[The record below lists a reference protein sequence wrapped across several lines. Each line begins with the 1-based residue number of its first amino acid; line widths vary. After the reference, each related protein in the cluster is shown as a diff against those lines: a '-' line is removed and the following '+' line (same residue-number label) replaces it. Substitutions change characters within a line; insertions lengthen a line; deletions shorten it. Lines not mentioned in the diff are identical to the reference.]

1 MNIESRR
8 ILNEYKRRLL
18 DKAGVETE
26 IKSLIASDYPAKEEN
41 LQYALLDLESIKI
54 DIDELILNNP
64 FLLELKL

>member
-26 IKSLIASDYPAKEEN
+26 IKSLIASDYPTKEEN